1 MVEKISAIT
10 LKVASIVRFYGDV
23 LGMDPVYGRPGRG
36 DGSLALWQGPLCF
49 VRQNALPGLDSSV
62 ELPMAS
68 RLRSNLAWFTIL
80 VVLNCL
86 WLPSLWA
93 QTLDSQ
99 SSDTNKSWA
108 VTTESNGA
116 NTNPIRTTQ
125 AHTQS
130 GNRTID
136 KQSFERLRSDGRYEA
151 FEDTETETVQVNSS
165 IVRTTRR
172 TFGRGSSGER
182 ALLQVTEEEQKTAAD
197 GEVKAVRTTSTPD
210 LNGGL
215 QVVQREVA
223 NTRKTGPDAQE
234 TKTTV
239 FLPGANGLSPATE
252 TVERQKRTNDHTV
265 EFQKSTLLPDGAGN
279 FQPYETR
286 EGTIKQDGKN
296 QTTEDRVSRRDAE
309 GNMSVVSR
317 TVSKESEAASGEKR
331 STVETYSTDVPGSA
345 PDGRLHLNQRVTTVR
360 QSGTDGGQTTQ
371 QQVEQPNPGDPDAG
385 LRITVQTTES
395 ARPAAGGTQ
404 QTRTIRSLDGSGN
417 LGVVW
422 VDMGKS
428 DKPPAP
434 PVQTPPPEKPN
445 EKPK

>member
-1 MVEKISAIT
+1 
-10 LKVASIVRFYGDV
+10 
-23 LGMDPVYGRPGRG
+23 
-36 DGSLALWQGPLCF
+36 
-49 VRQNALPGLDSSV
+49 
-62 ELPMAS
+62 MAS
-68 RLRSNLAWFTIL
+68 RLPSNLALFTL
-80 VVLNCL
+80 LVLNCL

-93 QTLDSQ
+93 QIPDSQ
-99 SSDTNKSWA
+99 SGDTNKSWSS
-108 VTTESNGA
+108 TTESNGV

-125 AHTQS
+125 THTQS

-136 KQSFERLRSDGRYEA
+136 KQSFERLQSDGRYEA
-151 FEDTETETVQVNSS
+151 FEDTETETVQVDSS
-165 IVRTTRR
+165 TVRTIRR
-172 TFGRGSSGER
+172 TFGRGASGER
-182 ALLQVTEEEQKTAAD
+182 TLIQMTEEEQKTAGN

-239 FLPGANGLSPATE
+239 YLRGANGLSPATE
-252 TVERQKRTNDHTV
+252 TVERQKRTSDHTV

-296 QTTEDRVSRRDAE
+296 QTTEERVSRRDAE
-309 GNMSVVSR
+309 GNMSAVSHTVSR
-317 TVSKESEAASGEKR
+317 ESEAASGEKR
-331 STVETYSTDVPGSA
+331 STVETYSADVPGSA
-345 PDGRLHLNQRVTTVR
+345 PDGRLHLSRRETTVR
-360 QSGTDGGQTTQ
+360 QTGTDSGQTTQ

-385 LRITVQTTES
+385 LRVTVQTTDS

-428 DKPPAP
+428 SKPPAP
-434 PVQTPPPEKPN
+434 PVQISPPEKPN
-445 EKPK
+445 EGPK

>member
-1 MVEKISAIT
+1 
-10 LKVASIVRFYGDV
+10 
-23 LGMDPVYGRPGRG
+23 
-36 DGSLALWQGPLCF
+36 
-49 VRQNALPGLDSSV
+49 
-62 ELPMAS
+62 MAS

-80 VVLNCL
+80 AVLNCL
-86 WLPSLWA
+86 WLARLWA
-93 QTLDSQ
+93 QMPDSQ
-99 SSDTNKSWA
+99 AGDTNKSWA
-108 VTTESNGA
+108 VTTESNGP

-125 AHTQS
+125 THTQS

-165 IVRTTRR
+165 VMRTTRR

-182 ALLQVTEEEQKTAAD
+182 TLLQVTEEEQKTAAD

-234 TKTTV
+234 TTTTV
-239 FLPGANGLSPATE
+239 FLPGANGLGPATE
-252 TVERQKRTNDHTV
+252 TVERKKRTSDHTI
-265 EFQKSTLLPDGAGN
+265 EFQKTTLLPDGAGN

-286 EGTIKQDGKN
+286 EGTIKEDGKN
-296 QTTEDRVSRRDAE
+296 QTTEGRVLRRDAE

-317 TVSKESEAASGEKR
+317 TIAKESEAASGEKR

-345 PDGRLHLNQRVTTVR
+345 PDGRLHLSQRVTTVR
-360 QSGTDGGQTTQ
+360 QTGSEGGETTQ
-371 QQVEQPNPGDPDAG
+371 QLVEQPNPGDPDAG
-385 LRITVQTTES
+385 LRITVQTTDS
-395 ARPAAGGTQ
+395 VRPAAGGTQ
-404 QTRTIRSLDGSGN
+404 QMRTIRSRDLSGN

-434 PVQTPPPEKPN
+434 PVPPEKPN